1 MFGTDGIRGI
11 TGQDLTADLATKL
24 GNVAG
29 SLLCKGS
36 DKVVIGRDTRGSG
49 EMLENALTEGFVRQG
64 IEVIKLGVIP
74 TPAIAYITGK
84 LGAVLGIVISASHN
98 PSEYNGIKFFNSNG
112 VKLSE
117 DKERLIEDNL
127 ASFEKLG
134 RRTNGKTTQAGGND
148 LYIEHLKEAVS
159 IPLDGLKVMFD
170 CANGA
175 ASLVGPRLF
184 SELGVEVSAH
194 ACSPTADNI
203 NHECGSTYPQA
214 LQKNIKN
221 SGFDVGIAFDGD
233 ADRAIAVDENGFLVD
248 GDFII
253 AICAKNYHDKSL
265 LKADNVVTT
274 VMTNLGFHHAMQKM
288 GIDVLVTDVGD
299 KYVLGRM
306 IEENANLGGEQS
318 GHIIFL
324 DHGPAGDG
332 LITALKLLQVI
343 QESGKPLS
351 ELSKIMERLPQVLI
365 NVGVKDKKLFRDN
378 KRLEEAIK
386 EAEVELGSE
395 GRILVR
401 PSGTEH
407 LIRVMTESQ
416 TLDHAKQ
423 IANSVADVVRE
434 ESLCVE

>member
-29 SLLCKGS
+29 SLLCEES

-112 VKLSE
+112 IKLSE
-117 DKERLIEDNL
+117 DNEQLIEDNL

-134 RRTNGKTTQAGGND
+134 RRTSGKTTQTGGND

-175 ASLVGPRLF
+175 ASFVGPRLF

-194 ACSPTADNI
+194 ACSPRADNI
-203 NHECGSTYPQA
+203 NHECGSTYPKT
-214 LQKNIKN
+214 LQENIKN

-253 AICAKNYHDKSL
+253 AICAKNYHDKGL

-274 VMTNLGFHHAMQKM
+274 VMTNLGFHLAMQKM

-299 KYVLGRM
+299 KYVLDRM